1 MITVI
6 AIFSIVATLIVSE
19 LYLVYR
25 NYRVG
30 AELKNLNNDVKNLNY
45 SSR

>member
-6 AIFSIVATLIVSE
+6 AIFSIVITLVLSE
-19 LYLVYR
+19 LYLVYK
-25 NYRVG
+25 NYRLG
-30 AELKNLNNDVKNLNY
+30 AEIKNLQNDGKILNY

>member
-6 AIFSIVATLIVSE
+6 AIFSIIITLVASE
-19 LYLVYR
+19 LYLVYKNYKEGIEIKNMR
-25 NYRVG
+25 N
-30 AELKNLNNDVKNLNY
+30 DIKNLNY

>member
-6 AIFSIVATLIVSE
+6 AIFSIVITLVLSE
-19 LYLVYR
+19 LYLVYK
-25 NYRVG
+25 NYRIG
-30 AELKNLNNDVKNLNY
+30 AEIKNLQNDDKILNY